1 MRFLLIGYTVIFAL
15 GTLVGVITV
24 MLPAD
29 AGEEKESV
37 IEHLMDGVTAAV
49 LLAGMIFILVGAEDP
64 LLKSIWKVIVPLIGG
79 YALWSSWR
87 SRRKAISAGERQK
100 DPKGV
105 AFADVGTLILLLPA
119 LVLNLFYSYR

>member
-15 GTLVGVITV
+15 GTLAGVIAV
-24 MLPAD
+24 LLPAE

-37 IEHLMDGVTAAV
+37 IEHLMDGVTAAI
-49 LLAGMIFILVGAEDP
+49 LLAGMIFILIGAEDP
-64 LLKSIWKVIVPLIGG
+64 FLKTIWKVVVPLIGG

-87 SRRKAISAGERQK
+87 SRRRAISAGERQK

-105 AFADVGTLILLLPA
+105 AFADISTLILLLPA
-119 LVLNLFYSYR
+119 LALNLFYSY